1 MTDVP
6 FLRGDPRARGLAFA
20 QLGKP
25 QEAAVR
31 ARAEEAWG
39 FARGKGAEGWL
50 ATQWQAQRALLP
62 EMAAFIAALAEGHGL
77 PAEALFAA
85 HLRYAIEDREDVEG
99 CSAFAIARPDG
110 GVLLA
115 KNRDNPPPLRQVA
128 SLVRQADPA
137 WGGREILCV
146 GSLGHSASCSSGLNS
161 DGFCMADT
169 AVRTTDLGTGALR
182 YYLME
187 ALLARAS
194 DVAEAV
200 ALIGALPHLGGG
212 TLVMAD
218 ASGALAAVELGHRV
232 TRIERAEA
240 PGWVARTNHFR
251 GADNAPMLREQ
262 PGSTPRVNSEGRLAV
277 LRGALH
283 AEFSADDCAALLSRH
298 ADGEHPAL
306 CRHDAATWTN
316 SCAIFDAPARRLR
329 LSPGQPCE
337 GGWLSASLD
346 LRSPKGP

>member
-1 MTDVP
+1 MTEVP
-6 FLRGDPRARGLAFA
+6 LLRGDPRARGLAFA
-20 QLGKP
+20 QLGKT
-25 QEAAVR
+25 QEEAIH
-31 ARAEEAWG
+31 ARAAQALAFVQG
-39 FARGKGAEGWL
+39 RGAESWL

-77 PAEALFAA
+77 PAETLFAA
-85 HLRYAIEDREDVEG
+85 HIRYAIEDREDPEG
-99 CSAFAIARPDG
+99 CSAFAVARADG

-137 WGGREILCV
+137 WGGREILCI
-146 GSLGHSASCSSGLNS
+146 GSLGHSPSCSSGINS

-200 ALIGALPHLGGG
+200 ALIRALPHLGGG

-218 ASGALAAVELGHRV
+218 ASGALAAVELGHRI

-240 PGWVARTNHFR
+240 PGHVARTNHFL
-251 GADNAPMLREQ
+251 GEDNAKMLREGS
-262 PGSTPRVNSEGRLAV
+262 GSTPRVNSEGRLAV
-277 LRGALH
+277 LRAALRDDFGA
-283 AEFSADDCAALLSRH
+283 EDCAALLSRH

-316 SCAIFDAPARRLR
+316 SCAIFEPVARRLR

-337 GGWLSASLD
+337 GGWTHARLD
-346 LRSPKGP
+346 PKGP